1 MAAFDGR
8 PMNRVLMSPRG
19 RSWVTLNAV
28 PLLGFAA
35 AGTYNISVQYKATSG
50 SITAKER
57 KLWVAVL
64 GV

>member
-1 MAAFDGR
+1 
-8 PMNRVLMSPRG
+8 
-19 RSWVTLNAV
+19 VTLNAV